1 MLYVLTQRRALPAE
15 CNVPLI
21 AVGVVISLSPL
32 SYPAP
37 FGYYSWSIRRIEL
50 INNIGPCPKLHV
62 ATSPRRDFS
71 SIVANSSLY
80 IRYIHPISIVRNFS
94 HQFLQFSF
102 TFDTKTIPLPCL
114 YILFQ
119 IIFPNNFYLLF
130 LGEKSA
136 RKKAKKKKNS
146 SIREFECTLKGKSIT
161 YISPIYK
168 LSGLSRNQSFS
179 NREAEPIHLYEA
191 DNRSTGQDL
200 PTLESKCLQGK
211 MRDSSRSKSR
221 TTTTTTTATSLANR
235 TKRSLHVLTALI
247 DKITGTEYRF

>member
-94 HQFLQFSF
+94 HQFLQFSL
-102 TFDTKTIPLPCL
+102 TFDTKTIPLPCV

-130 LGEKSA
+130 LGEKSG
-136 RKKAKKKKNS
+136 RKKSKEKEKFFDPRIWMS
-146 SIREFECTLKGKSIT
+146 STYVKRE
-161 YISPIYK
+161 
-168 LSGLSRNQSFS
+168 
-179 NREAEPIHLYEA
+179 IHNLHF
-191 DNRSTGQDL
+191 
-200 PTLESKCLQGK
+200 
-211 MRDSSRSKSR
+211 
-221 TTTTTTTATSLANR
+221 AN
-235 TKRSLHVLTALI
+235 I
-247 DKITGTEYRF
+247 